1 MECTEIADNCRACQT
16 KTEED
21 VQKIFI
27 FTTVK
32 LPEIFKET
40 TSLDIQENDGLPKV
54 LCCSCYDRLLEAY
67 NFRKMCSAAA
77 LHFQKILSMGVPE
90 EKYVS
95 SEVIIKTEPGVSDL
109 PDSPPRNL
117 NYPPDREDSNS
128 DISDMLSID
137 ENLPE
142 ILKSDPYEEVM
153 NEENDSDVSNTF
165 PDSDDAP
172 LTSRRIKKANK
183 GPEKLPELQKAKE
196 DIPQGKPL
204 RFECSFCH
212 SLYYQKYNLSMHI
225 WKEHLKMKYY
235 ECKVCGKEF
244 KTSSSLRNHQ
254 NTHKFEKDA
263 ENQKK
268 SDQQI
273 CLLCGIDTIAA
284 EELKSHM
291 ATHKKEDMWCCVS
304 CPYKTPKRQGL
315 QNHVKVVHRGIK
327 DFHCPRCGQS
337 FTTGAI
343 LKQHLLR
350 HEGIKNHEC
359 SVCGVKK
366 VTRRE
371 LRSHMVVH
379 MEEKM
384 WSCEFCGFKSNLRE
398 SLKQHVKA
406 VHHKIKEHHCSQCD
420 KSFARATT
428 LKNHLMVHTGT
439 KPHPCSECDKSFVS
453 LTKLKIHMNIHTGEN
468 VFSCKFCSFTTLRK
482 FQIRRH
488 EKAVH
493 EGIKD
498 HHCPHC
504 TRSFA
509 TCMALKH
516 HVMTHTGE
524 RPRVCG
530 ECGKRFLQ
538 LSTLKKHMKTHVK
551 TESEP
556 KTEEDP
562 ETESNINPESE
573 SKKSYKCEMEC
584 IGIAHNCRACQI
596 KTEEESQKIF
606 IFGTVKL
613 PDIFKETTS
622 LDIHENDGLPKV
634 LCCSCYDRL
643 LEAYNFRKMCA
654 AAVLNFQKILSI
666 DIQEKKYVPPESL
679 SDVHLRNG
687 TQINMNAELEVL
699 DGPNS
704 PLMSLNCS
712 PERVD
717 SPTDISDMLSIDE
730 NLPEILKTDPDD
742 GTEEET
748 VSSERQDDTSMARE
762 AETSNASPENSHLPE
777 EDDRPIKVLRKRRR
791 KLRTDSDDDVPLSSR
806 KLRSNEAMEKE
817 GIPSEK
823 HDKVSMAKEA
833 ETSNASPENNH
844 PPEKDDRPIKA
855 SRKPQRRKIQ
865 KDSDDDVPLISRKL
879 RNDVIIKEGA
889 PSEKQDNA
897 SMAREA
903 KTSNTFPEKNDRSI
917 KVSRKRRHKLQR
929 DSSDDNVPLT
939 SRKLKKDVIEE
950 GVPSERQDDALIA
963 REAETSNTSPE
974 NTLLPEKDDHPIKVL
989 RKRRRKLQKDSDDN
1003 VPLTSRNLRN
1013 DVTEEEGV
1021 PSEKQD
1027 DASMAREAQTSN
1039 ASPENNHLPEKDDR
1053 SIKASRKPRRLK
1065 LQRDSDDNV
1074 PLTSRKTRKDVVEGG
1089 VPSGRQDDA
1098 SMAREAETS
1107 NASPENNLLPEKD
1120 DRPIKASRKPRRRK
1134 LQRDSDDNVPLTSR
1148 KLRKDVIEEGVLS
1161 GRQDDASMATEPETS
1176 NISPENNHP
1185 PEKDDRPVKKG
1196 IKRPVKKPRITS
1208 NRKPVHLKQS
1218 ASAKF
1223 KCSICKA
1230 SYSQKPDLRIHIRT
1244 KHLGL
1249 KSYKCKVCK
1258 KVFTSFYNLN
1268 SHLNVHEITKGSVK
1282 QNDST
1287 QCDICGVEKETA
1299 DKLSDHIKT
1308 HKKSTKWCCT
1318 LCPYTA
1324 VKKYILVRHVKLI
1337 HKGVREYHCPRCDKS
1352 FTGSANLENHILR
1365 HEGIKNY
1372 VCHICG
1378 AKKVTQSD
1386 LKNHMPTHSTEKVPC
1401 KYCSLIFT
1409 RIDNL
1414 KQHVKI
1420 VHQGI
1425 KKYECSVCNKSF
1437 GVSRSLKDH
1446 LMTHSGEKPH
1456 VCSECGMS
1464 FIRRTRLNR
1473 HMRNRHKSEKPRT
1486 QNKSNKLKTQNPQN
1500 KSRTPKIQGNSKKPK
1515 AQDKS
1520 KTKSKPDSK
1529 IQS

>member
-95 SEVIIKTEPGVSDL
+95 SEVIIKTEPGVSDV

-117 NYPPDREDSNS
+117 NYPPDREDSHSN
-128 DISDMLSID
+128 ISDMLSID

-142 ILKSDPYEEVM
+142 IIKSDPYEEVM

-183 GPEKLPELQKAKE
+183 GPEKSPELQKAKE

-204 RFECSFCH
+204 RLECSFCH

-235 ECKVCGKEF
+235 ECKICGKEF

-263 ENQKK
+263 ENQKIGN
-268 SDQQI
+268 QQI

-304 CPYKTPKRQGL
+304 CPYKTPKRHGL
-315 QNHVKVVHRGIK
+315 QNHVKVVHRGIR

-384 WSCEFCGFKSNLRE
+384 WSCEFCAFKSNLRE

-538 LSTLKKHMKTHVK
+538 LSTLKKHMKTHV
-551 TESEP
+551 
-556 KTEEDP
+556 
-562 ETESNINPESE
+562 
-573 SKKSYKCEMEC
+573 
-584 IGIAHNCRACQI
+584 
-596 KTEEESQKIF
+596 
-606 IFGTVKL
+606 
-613 PDIFKETTS
+613 
-622 LDIHENDGLPKV
+622 
-634 LCCSCYDRL
+634 
-643 LEAYNFRKMCA
+643 
-654 AAVLNFQKILSI
+654 
-666 DIQEKKYVPPESL
+666 
-679 SDVHLRNG
+679 
-687 TQINMNAELEVL
+687 
-699 DGPNS
+699 
-704 PLMSLNCS
+704 
-712 PERVD
+712 
-717 SPTDISDMLSIDE
+717 
-730 NLPEILKTDPDD
+730 
-742 GTEEET
+742 
-748 VSSERQDDTSMARE
+748 
-762 AETSNASPENSHLPE
+762 
-777 EDDRPIKVLRKRRR
+777 
-791 KLRTDSDDDVPLSSR
+791 
-806 KLRSNEAMEKE
+806 
-817 GIPSEK
+817 
-823 HDKVSMAKEA
+823 
-833 ETSNASPENNH
+833 
-844 PPEKDDRPIKA
+844 
-855 SRKPQRRKIQ
+855 
-865 KDSDDDVPLISRKL
+865 
-879 RNDVIIKEGA
+879 
-889 PSEKQDNA
+889 
-897 SMAREA
+897 
-903 KTSNTFPEKNDRSI
+903 
-917 KVSRKRRHKLQR
+917 
-929 DSSDDNVPLT
+929 
-939 SRKLKKDVIEE
+939 
-950 GVPSERQDDALIA
+950 
-963 REAETSNTSPE
+963 
-974 NTLLPEKDDHPIKVL
+974 
-989 RKRRRKLQKDSDDN
+989 
-1003 VPLTSRNLRN
+1003 
-1013 DVTEEEGV
+1013 
-1021 PSEKQD
+1021 
-1027 DASMAREAQTSN
+1027 
-1039 ASPENNHLPEKDDR
+1039 
-1053 SIKASRKPRRLK
+1053 
-1065 LQRDSDDNV
+1065 
-1074 PLTSRKTRKDVVEGG
+1074 
-1089 VPSGRQDDA
+1089 
-1098 SMAREAETS
+1098 
-1107 NASPENNLLPEKD
+1107 
-1120 DRPIKASRKPRRRK
+1120 
-1134 LQRDSDDNVPLTSR
+1134 
-1148 KLRKDVIEEGVLS
+1148 
-1161 GRQDDASMATEPETS
+1161 
-1176 NISPENNHP
+1176 
-1185 PEKDDRPVKKG
+1185 
-1196 IKRPVKKPRITS
+1196 
-1208 NRKPVHLKQS
+1208 
-1218 ASAKF
+1218 
-1223 KCSICKA
+1223 
-1230 SYSQKPDLRIHIRT
+1230 
-1244 KHLGL
+1244 
-1249 KSYKCKVCK
+1249 
-1258 KVFTSFYNLN
+1258 
-1268 SHLNVHEITKGSVK
+1268 
-1282 QNDST
+1282 
-1287 QCDICGVEKETA
+1287 
-1299 DKLSDHIKT
+1299 
-1308 HKKSTKWCCT
+1308 
-1318 LCPYTA
+1318 
-1324 VKKYILVRHVKLI
+1324 
-1337 HKGVREYHCPRCDKS
+1337 
-1352 FTGSANLENHILR
+1352 
-1365 HEGIKNY
+1365 
-1372 VCHICG
+1372 
-1378 AKKVTQSD
+1378 
-1386 LKNHMPTHSTEKVPC
+1386 PC

-1473 HMRNRHKSEKPRT
+1473 HMRNQYKCSVCNKSFGVAKNLKNHLMTHTGERPHACSLCPKTYIALDQLKIHMTSHTGENKCPQCKKILRSAKGLKYHMMIHTGEKPYHCDECGKGFR
-1486 QNKSNKLKTQNPQN
+1486 QKFSLKKHINTHL
-1500 KSRTPKIQGNSKKPK
+1500 KSRKKPKIQG
-1515 AQDKS
+1515 KS
-1520 KTKSKPDSK
+1520 KRKSKSESNLK
-1529 IQS
+1529 S